1 MKGTLDGSDP
11 TGQFVPVDALEPS
24 AKR

>member
-11 TGQFVPVDALEPS
+11 TGQFVPVESLDPPA
-24 AKR
+24 RR